1 MYATTL
7 EQVPEDHSL
16 VPLHPVWT
24 ITVRDIVPATT
35 SRTLTVSV
43 AGLGTV
49 YTWTESTQTTDPA
62 FSSSYT
68 YDGNILTV
76 TLSTVAAPGAEYVVT
91 TAYIDSYG
99 GITRVF
105 TYVAGEPTVVAKN
118 PVNDAQ
124 DVSPIA
130 SVLFDIGVAAPLSIN
145 WVHVTINDE
154 EAYDSG
160 SGFTRPDYEGRAVV
174 SDKFASINTNWRRAF
189 DEGQPVIVDAVVG
202 FQTSTSAT
210 VYKTYSWKFYVAKKR
225 TVITRLPAIT
235 SVDLPAAR
243 GIIEVFR
250 TTGIASVKPP
260 SSTVPS
266 ALLLFYAVQH
276 SGLSS
281 LAPYLPGAA
290 ILSLETS
297 TLRAADLISPLA
309 GYANLI
315 SVEPFFEVFLR
326 ELVSDGA
333 ALPQEVELLE
343 RAWRDNTPTNRI
355 AAVAAALL
363 YAFPVSA

>member
-1 MYATTL
+1 V
-7 EQVPEDHSL
+7 Q
-16 VPLHPVWT
+16 
-24 ITVRDIVPATT
+24 
-35 SRTLTVSV
+35 
-43 AGLGTV
+43 
-49 YTWTESTQTTDPA
+49 
-62 FSSSYT
+62 
-68 YDGNILTV
+68 
-76 TLSTVAAPGAEYVVT
+76 
-91 TAYIDSYG
+91 
-99 GITRVF
+99 
-105 TYVAGEPTVVAKN
+105 
-118 PVNDAQ
+118 
-124 DVSPIA
+124 
-130 SVLFDIGVAAPLSIN
+130 LSIN
-145 WVHVTINDE
+145 HAA
-154 EAYDSG
+154 AYNSA
-160 SGFTRPDYEGRAVV
+160 SGFTRPDYEGRPVV
-174 SDKFASINTNWRRAF
+174 SAKFASINANWRRAF
-189 DEGQPVIVDAVVG
+189 AEGQQVVVAAVVG
-202 FQTSTSAT
+202 FETPSSAT

-260 SSTVPS
+260 ASTVPS

-290 ILSLETS
+290 LLSLETA
-297 TLRAADLISPLA
+297 TLRAADLVSPTA

-326 ELVSDGA
+326 ELVTDGT